1 MMSEMHLSN
10 MVLSE
15 FMKGWWS
22 CLNSI
27 AEDAITMKDA
37 IESAGLTTE
46 EMTAYIKSDE
56 YCSEC
61 LRQVLA
67 THYNIRK

>member
-1 MMSEMHLSN
+1 

-15 FMKGWWS
+15 YMKGWWS

-37 IESAGLTTE
+37 IESAGLTKE
-46 EMTAYIKSDE
+46 EMLAFIKSDE

-67 THYNIRK
+67 TYYNVRK

>member
-1 MMSEMHLSN
+1 

-15 FMKGWWS
+15 YMKGWWS

-37 IESAGLTTE
+37 IESAGLTKAD
-46 EMTAYIKSDE
+46 MTAYINSDE

-67 THYNIRK
+67 TYYNIHK